1 MTKSKKIT
9 QPLDIKDL
17 NFSVYIDN
25 QVKNTPP
32 TEDFLQQQIHKIYPK
47 MTNEWVDSNL
57 VTKCQDCSTK
67 FGLFVR
73 KHHCRACGGV
83 YCSSC
88 CNKYMNIP
96 SRLLDVPKETS
107 YIGIYVKTA
116 INKLTRSF
124 DETKS
129 LVCNEC
135 GIKITNLLNIEY
147 LIRICEFVSLPE
159 LYKCLLV
166 NKRWHN
172 ASVHCL
178 SKFRNI
184 QYKSP
189 DYIFTKWECS
199 FLWSNYEYLIG
210 HNSWLSIL
218 IKSSFINTFA
228 YNKPNELPN
237 LIAKYNNIKRINCW
251 NLMCSRKCN
260 LEMDQLDILD
270 IIQYFSKIPG
280 YNIKFWNNKEYM
292 ELILNLIKYVIKNN
306 PTNSSDYIIPFL
318 SISLRLLINSC
329 DKYSSDYIIKIL
341 DLFCKQNE
349 SYSDNLL
356 MLLTLEYS
364 YIKNLNISSNPE
376 LRHNIITNHS
386 HISPNGAR
394 ARAYTSSDYN
404 FCQIVQNYL
413 KNNLNSSLKSILTK
427 SINVFTKLYNDKNN
441 FSSEKFTNL
450 LPILYPFD
458 TSYVITDILD
468 VKELQSSS
476 KPILVKVWIR
486 KCDSDNKI
494 EKKFILKNDP
504 HLRKENIVSSLI
516 ILLQNKL
523 IQQMRRGRIEPF
535 EPIPTYKIIMISNDL
550 GIIEFLDNCLTLKN
564 ISNKN
569 YTLQNYILDNNKDI
583 KIGIIKERFAKSLAI
598 SSCLSYVLGLGDRH
612 ANNIMVSNLGHII
625 HVDYGY
631 ILENPIH
638 SSILN
643 NPIIRISNEM
653 IDFLGGWNSEY
664 YTLFRNYI
672 AKVFD
677 IIRLYAD
684 IIINYYYILGWENM
698 IDWFVFKK
706 KLSDRFLNGMK
717 FKDIE
722 VVMLDVIESSTR
734 SYSGAF
740 IDLCNEYGGKIK
752 QLVN

>member
-47 MTNEWVDSNL
+47 MTNEWVDSNI
-57 VTKCQDCSTK
+57 VSKCQDCSTK

-88 CNKYMNIP
+88 CYKYMNIP
-96 SRLLDVPKETS
+96 SRLLDVPKETTN
-107 YIGIYVKTA
+107 IGIYFKNA
-116 INKLTRSF
+116 INRLTNSF
-124 DETKS
+124 DESKS

-135 GIKITNLLNIEY
+135 GIKINNLLSIEY
-147 LIRICEFVSLPE
+147 LIKICEFVSLPE
-159 LYKCLLV
+159 LYSCLMI
-166 NKRWHN
+166 NKKWHN

-184 QYKSP
+184 QYKAP
-189 DYIFTKWECS
+189 DYIYTKWECS

-228 YNKPNELPN
+228 YNKINLLPEL
-237 LIAKYNNIKRINCW
+237 LSKYNIEKKINCW

-260 LEMDQLDILD
+260 LEMDQLEILD

-280 YNIKFWNNKEYM
+280 YNKKFWNNKEYM
-292 ELILNLIKYVIKNN
+292 DLILNLIKYIVKNN
-306 PTNSSDYIIPFL
+306 PINCFDYLMPYI
-318 SISLRLLINSC
+318 SISLRLLIYSC
-329 DKYSSDYIIKIL
+329 EKYSSEYIVKIL
-341 DLFCKQNE
+341 DLFSKQNV
-349 SYSDNLL
+349 SLIDNFL
-356 MLLTLEYS
+356 MLLTLEYN
-364 YIKNLNISSNPE
+364 YIKNINGPDKKNNSLTNYNPINPIGT
-376 LRHNIITNHS
+376 RTK
-386 HISPNGAR
+386 
-394 ARAYTSSDYN
+394 DYN
-404 FCQIVQNYL
+404 FCLLVQNYL
-413 KNNLNSSLKSILTK
+413 KNNLNPSIKSILSKT
-427 SINVFTKLYNDKNN
+427 INVFTKLYNDRNN
-441 FSSEKFTNL
+441 FVASTYSNL

-468 VKELQSSS
+468 IRELHSSS
-476 KPILVKVWIR
+476 KPILVRVWIS
-486 KCDSDNKI
+486 KIDSEVKI
-494 EKKFILKNDP
+494 EKKFILKNDQN
-504 HLRKENIVSSLI
+504 LRKENIVSSLI

-535 EPIPTYKIIMISNDL
+535 EPIPTYKIVMISNEL
-550 GIIEFLDNCLTLKN
+550 GVIEFLDNCLTLKN

-612 ANNIMVSNLGHII
+612 ANNIMVSNLGQII
-625 HVDYGY
+625 HIDYGY

-643 NPIIRISNEM
+643 NPVIRISNEM

-664 YTLFRNYI
+664 YQLFRNYI

-698 IDWFVFKK
+698 IDWEKFKK

-752 QLVN
+752 QMVN